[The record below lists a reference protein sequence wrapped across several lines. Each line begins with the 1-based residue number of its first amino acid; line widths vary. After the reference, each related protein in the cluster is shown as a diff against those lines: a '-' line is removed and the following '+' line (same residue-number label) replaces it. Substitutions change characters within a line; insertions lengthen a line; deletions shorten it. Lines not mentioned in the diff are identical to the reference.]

1 MVGLNRGWLGMFS
14 VSIYLATNQT
24 GRYRNV
30 DKNVKDAYSWLVRN
44 YRGEDQIYLFGASR
58 LQFTLVTD
66 GLDTVVAGFSRGAYQ
81 VRALAA
87 VIHEVGPV
95 PICRIADD

>member
-58 LQFTLVTD
+58 LQFALVPD
-66 GLDTVVAGFSRGAYQ
+66 GLDAVVAGFSRGAYQ